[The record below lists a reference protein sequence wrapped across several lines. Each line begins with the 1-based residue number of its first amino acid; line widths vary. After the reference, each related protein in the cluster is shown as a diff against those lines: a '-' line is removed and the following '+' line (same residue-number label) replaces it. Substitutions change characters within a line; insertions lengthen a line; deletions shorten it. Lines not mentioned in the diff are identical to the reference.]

1 MLNRPDCVTPP
12 LPELVDKSLLP
23 CISILIRMYYSLADA
38 RFTLGESLWVNL
50 IPVYALGCSVS
61 EVSEANA

>member
-1 MLNRPDCVTPP
+1 MRPIGKS
-12 LPELVDKSLLP
+12 VDKLLLP
-23 CISILIRMYYSLADA
+23 CISILIRMYYSLASRDS
-38 RFTLGESLWVNL
+38 RPHSECLWVTL

>member
-1 MLNRPDCVTPP
+1 MTPI
-12 LPELVDKSLLP
+12 PELVDKSLLP

-38 RFTLGESLWVNL
+38 RFTPHSECLWVTL